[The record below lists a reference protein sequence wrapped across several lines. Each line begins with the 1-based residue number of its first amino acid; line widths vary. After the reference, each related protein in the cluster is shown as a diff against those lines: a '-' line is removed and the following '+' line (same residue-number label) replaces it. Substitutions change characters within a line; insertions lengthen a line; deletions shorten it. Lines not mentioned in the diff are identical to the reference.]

1 MGESQYESHNVY
13 MFIKS
18 STLYTLNL
26 TIVNY
31 ISKKKKKKTSLG
43 FIVLVVYNIRLLIEV
58 RTLSGR
64 STLLNV

>member
-1 MGESQYESHNVY
+1 MGESQCESHNVY

-31 ISKKKKKKTSLG
+31 ISKKKKIKKTSLG
-43 FIVLVVYNIRLLIEV
+43 FIVLVVYNIGLLIEV
-58 RTLSGR
+58 
-64 STLLNV
+64 

>member
-1 MGESQYESHNVY
+1 MGESQCESHNVY

-31 ISKKKKKKTSLG
+31 ITHTQKNRLG
-43 FIVLVVYNIRLLIEV
+43 LILVVYNICLLTEV

-64 STLLNV
+64 PTLLNV